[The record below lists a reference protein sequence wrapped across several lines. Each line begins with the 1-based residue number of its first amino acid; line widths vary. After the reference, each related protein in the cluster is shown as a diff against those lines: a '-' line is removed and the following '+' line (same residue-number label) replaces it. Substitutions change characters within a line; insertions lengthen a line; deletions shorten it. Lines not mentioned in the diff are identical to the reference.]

1 MSTSQINPTR
11 MELQKLR
18 DKLATTTR
26 GHKLLK
32 DKQDELIH
40 EFIPLLPT
48 YRALREKV
56 EKALRVTLTRYQ
68 FACVKMSKE
77 AINDHINDSVTTH
90 ELSASFDRVMGVI
103 IPKLETKPDQS
114 ELNYDLI
121 ATTSAFDELIKA
133 IQDLFALLI
142 ELANLESTIKILV
155 AEIEKSKRRVNAI
168 ENIIIKEI
176 EEQIRVIRMKLT
188 DLERSNTIR
197 MMKSK
202 EIIIE
207 KKLKENK

>member
-1 MSTSQINPTR
+1 MSTAQINPTR
-11 MELQKLR
+11 MELQRLR

-40 EFIPLLPT
+40 EFIPLLPE

-56 EKALRVTLTRYQ
+56 ESALSATLTRYQ

-77 AINDHINDSVTTH
+77 AINDHINDSVTKH
-90 ELSASFDRVMGVI
+90 ELSAKFDRVMGVV
-103 IPKLETKPDQS
+103 IPILETKAS
-114 ELNYDLI
+114 HTEVNYDLLS
-121 ATTSAFDELIKA
+121 TTSAFDDLITA

-142 ELANLESTIKILV
+142 ELANLENTIKILV

-168 ENIIIKEI
+168 ENIVIKEI

-202 EIIIE
+202 EIIME
-207 KKLKENK
+207 KKFNEGK